1 MRRLGLVSI
10 LLSMALTMLVTAPAS
25 AETRTYV
32 LAIGNNAAPADSDG
46 ETLDSL
52 HYADDDAADFF
63 TFLRPFSH
71 SAILMTVLDGPS
83 QRRFPE
89 LAEVARPPTLVE
101 LRRAVAELA
110 PRFAADRAEGHDP
123 VLLFFYSGHGS
134 RGATRAASLALLD
147 EPLTQDVLYNEV
159 ISALPARFVHLFVD
173 ACHAEAVVRP
183 RDAEAR
189 RVEITTEDV
198 RAYAARSTLAR
209 FVHVGAVVATAS
221 AGLSHEWDVYQR
233 GVFTHELLSA
243 LRGAADINGDGRVEY
258 SELSAFLGAANREV
272 LDPRARLSVVVR
284 PPLVNPRIALIDLAR
299 AHGSMRL
306 VGRPAQLGEVYV
318 EDELGNRLL
327 DLHAE
332 PGSAVSVVLPVG
344 RTLYVRGKHG
354 EVSLSPRAD
363 AVLAFEDMRFLPSS
377 TTTRGSLGSSLQR
390 GLFAASYGP
399 HYYRG
404 FVDKNEELVPVPLLP
419 APALP
424 STTGNPWLVR
434 PQEDTRGRDRN
445 LAFGFYGTSIALGVT
460 SLVLGALAGQ
470 QLAAY
475 SAGQFE
481 INTERPAQNAINYGV
496 SAGVALVLT
505 GVTVAVGTYF
515 YKAYQRK
522 PHTIRA
528 AFRTEPGPALIRW

>member
-1 MRRLGLVSI
+1 M
-10 LLSMALTMLVTAPAS
+10 
-25 AETRTYV
+25 
-32 LAIGNNAAPADSDG
+32 
-46 ETLDSL
+46 
-52 HYADDDAADFF
+52 
-63 TFLRPFSH
+63 
-71 SAILMTVLDGPS
+71 
-83 QRRFPE
+83 
-89 LAEVARPPTLVE
+89 
-101 LRRAVAELA
+101 
-110 PRFAADRAEGHDP
+110 
-123 VLLFFYSGHGS
+123 LLFFYSGHGS
-134 RGATRAASLALLD
+134 RGALRAPSLALLD
-147 EPLTQDVLYNEV
+147 EPLTQEILYTEV
-159 ISALPARFVHLFVD
+159 ISALPARYVHLFVD

-189 RVEITTEDV
+189 TVEVTGEDV

-243 LRGAADINGDGRVEY
+243 LRGAADINGDGRIEY

-272 LDPRARLSVVVR
+272 ADPRARLSVVVR
-284 PPLVNPRIALIDLAR
+284 PPLVNPRIALVDLAR
-299 AHGSMRL
+299 AHGGLRL
-306 VGRPAQLGEVYV
+306 VGRPAQLGELYV

-344 RTLYVRGKHG
+344 RMLYVRGTHG
-354 EVSLSPRAD
+354 EVTLSPRAD
-363 AVLAFEDMRFLPSS
+363 SVLAFEDMRFLPSS
-377 TTTRGSLGSSLQR
+377 TAARGALGTALQR

-404 FVDKNEELVPVPLLP
+404 YVDKNEDLVPVPLAPQPPLP
-419 APALP
+419 TA
-424 STTGNPWLVR
+424 TGNPWLPLR
-434 PQEDTRGRDRN
+434 EDLRTRDRSVA
-445 LAFGFYGTSIALGVT
+445 LGLYGTSFALGVT

-475 SAGQFE
+475 SASDLE
-481 INTERPAQNAINYGV
+481 VNSTPAARNALNYGV

-515 YKAYQRK
+515 YKASRRK
-522 PHTIRA
+522 SRSDGGHAELDTA
-528 AFRTEPGPALIRW
+528 VVHW